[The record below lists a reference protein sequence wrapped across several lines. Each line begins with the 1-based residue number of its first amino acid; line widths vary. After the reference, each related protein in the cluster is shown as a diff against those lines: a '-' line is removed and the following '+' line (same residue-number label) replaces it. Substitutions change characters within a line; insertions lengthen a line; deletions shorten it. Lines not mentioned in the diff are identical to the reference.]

1 MTTITLHIPIQIW
14 QRIRYYIDA
23 CTPREVTGIGTIT
36 RIDSR
41 TLRVTKVFLPNQCSS
56 AGYCE
61 CDDEALNGIIFNLV
75 EDNPARACDL
85 RFRWHSHANGQ
96 CFWSTTDQE
105 DINNWQSDWVIN
117 LVSNVKGD
125 ILARLDMFEPFRIAN
140 IPLEVIIDLP
150 ESEDL
155 RRECFAEAQ
164 QKVRAIPEPPILP
177 RGKGGEA

>member
-75 EDNPARACDL
+75 EDNPARAGDL

-105 DINNWQSDWVIN
+105 DINNWQSDSVIN

>member
-75 EDNPARACDL
+75 EDNPALA
-85 RFRWHSHANGQ
+85 
-96 CFWSTTDQE
+96 
-105 DINNWQSDWVIN
+105 IY
-117 LVSNVKGD
+117 VSVG
-125 ILARLDMFEPFRIAN
+125 IHTQTGSAFGLLQIRRIS
-140 IPLEVIIDLP
+140 IIGSP
-150 ESEDL
+150 T
-155 RRECFAEAQ
+155 
-164 QKVRAIPEPPILP
+164 
-177 RGKGGEA
+177 G

>member
-1 MTTITLHIPIQIW
+1 MATITLHIPIQIW

-75 EDNPARACDL
+75 EDNPARAGDL

>member
-75 EDNPARACDL
+75 EDNPALAGDL
-85 RFRWHSHANGQ
+85 RFRWHSHGKRA
-96 CFWSTTDQE
+96 
-105 DINNWQSDWVIN
+105 VL
-117 LVSNVKGD
+117 LVYYRS
-125 ILARLDMFEPFRIAN
+125 
-140 IPLEVIIDLP
+140 
-150 ESEDL
+150 
-155 RRECFAEAQ
+155 
-164 QKVRAIPEPPILP
+164 
-177 RGKGGEA
+177 GGYQ

>member
-1 MTTITLHIPIQIW
+1 MATITLHIPIQIW

-41 TLRVTKVFLPNQCSS
+41 TLRVTKVFLPNQCSN

-75 EDNPARACDL
+75 EDNPARAGDL

-96 CFWSTTDQE
+96 CFWSATDQE
-105 DINNWQSDWVIN
+105 DINNWQSDWVVN

-177 RGKGGEA
+177 KGEGGEA

>member
-41 TLRVTKVFLPNQCSS
+41 TLRVTKVFLPNQCTS

-75 EDNPARACDL
+75 EDNPARAGDL

>member
-75 EDNPARACDL
+75 EDNPARAGDL

>member
-75 EDNPARACDL
+75 EDNPALAGL
-85 RFRWHSHANGQ
+85 SSILLKIIQPWLA
-96 CFWSTTDQE
+96 
-105 DINNWQSDWVIN
+105 IY
-117 LVSNVKGD
+117 VSVG
-125 ILARLDMFEPFRIAN
+125 IHTQTGSAFGLLQIRRIS
-140 IPLEVIIDLP
+140 IIGSP
-150 ESEDL
+150 T
-155 RRECFAEAQ
+155 
-164 QKVRAIPEPPILP
+164 
-177 RGKGGEA
+177 G

>member
-1 MTTITLHIPIQIW
+1 MATITLHIPIQIW

-75 EDNPARACDL
+75 EDNPALAGDL

-105 DINNWQSDWVIN
+105 DIHNWQSDWVIN

>member
-23 CTPREVTGIGTIT
+23 CTPREVTGIVTIT

-75 EDNPARACDL
+75 EDNPARAGDL

>member
-61 CDDEALNGIIFNLV
+61 CDDGIIFNLV
-75 EDNPARACDL
+75 EDNPARAGL
-85 RFRWHSHANGQ
+85 SSILLKIIQPGLA
-96 CFWSTTDQE
+96 
-105 DINNWQSDWVIN
+105 IY
-117 LVSNVKGD
+117 VSVG
-125 ILARLDMFEPFRIAN
+125 IHTQTGSAFGLLQIRRIS
-140 IPLEVIIDLP
+140 IIGSP
-150 ESEDL
+150 T
-155 RRECFAEAQ
+155 
-164 QKVRAIPEPPILP
+164 
-177 RGKGGEA
+177 G